1 MDTGSRF
8 NVTLASDAPI
18 SIVRYII
25 LPTLPHILDCHAILS
40 IVSFPNL
47 LIPRAPRPNHVFT
60 TSNIKGHPGEAKIC
74 AFGRWKAWLRVE
86 LGAGTVCFVLTGSS
100 NSAVSQMEFEDDKL
114 MSRVFGLGLLCTS
127 LPTRLAQFSY
137 CIGNVLDPNYIYNE
151 LVLDD
156 IA

>member
-60 TSNIKGHPGEAKIC
+60 TSNIKGHPGEARIC

-86 LGAGTVCFVLTGSS
+86 LGAVEGDSTPLKVIDGDYHALLEGISIG
-100 NSAVSQMEFEDDKL
+100 ED
-114 MSRVFGLGLLCTS
+114 
-127 LPTRLAQFSY
+127 RLS
-137 CIGNVLDPNYIYNE
+137 INVIYLE
-151 LVLDD
+151 GKRSTPE
-156 IA
+156 